1 MERVE
6 LLQQADD
13 IVAAWNRGDAG
24 GVAAFYRDDSEFRDI
39 AAPEVARGPR
49 GARDAAQA
57 YMTAFP
63 DLHIEVRATVIDGDR
78 VAQEWTATGTNDG
91 ELMGLEPTGRRIA
104 VIGCT
109 VARFNDDGTVRES
122 QLYWDVAG
130 LMRQLGPAVA
140 ATSMPA

>member
-1 MERVE
+1 MERKE

-13 IVAAWNRGDAG
+13 IVAAWNRGDAD

-39 AAPEVARGPR
+39 AAPEVARGHQ

-63 DLHIEVRATVIDGDR
+63 DLHIEVRGIIADGDR
-78 VAQEWTATGTNDG
+78 FAQEWTATGTNDG
-91 ELMGLEPTGRRIA
+91 ELMGLAPTGRRIE
-104 VIGCT
+104 VLGCT
-109 VARFNDDGTVRES
+109 VATFNDDGSVRYS

>member
-1 MERVE
+1 MERDE

-13 IVAAWNRGDAG
+13 LVAAWNRGDAD

-39 AAPEVARGPR
+39 AAPEVGHGPQ

-63 DLHIEVRATVIDGDR
+63 DLHIEVRGVVADGDR
-78 VAQEWTATGTNDG
+78 IAQEWTATGTNNC
-91 ELMGLEPTGRRIA
+91 ELMGLEPTGRHID
-104 VIGCT
+104 VLGCT
-109 VARFNDDGTVRES
+109 VATFNPDLTVRES

-140 ATSMPA
+140 AASTSA